1 MVESMSRILKPY
13 KDILVYHDYG
23 PLLLFWNISD
33 IFNNRILWM
42 TYAEAIENGQQWAYF
57 QYVLYFIVAIG
68 MLVSLPNVKRCSKF
82 VGTYLLLYI
91 FSTSRFIYMVMTD
104 PEFASNPDIA
114 RSLVVTGV
122 YFTLWVWIYWK
133 MRIEIIHRDINNG

>member
-1 MVESMSRILKPY
+1 VFDRARNALKPY

-42 TYAEAIENGQQWAYF
+42 SYSDALGSGQEWAYA

-68 MLVSLPNVKRCSKF
+68 MLVSLPNVKRCAKF
-82 VGTYLLLYI
+82 VGAYLLLYI
-91 FSTSRFIYMVMTD
+91 FSTTRFLYMVATEPNFM
-104 PEFASNPDIA
+104 EGDIG

-133 MRIEIIHRDINNG
+133 MRLEMIHKDINNG

>member
-1 MVESMSRILKPY
+1 MFERAKRILQPY

-33 IFNNRILWM
+33 IFNNRILWQSY
-42 TYAEAIENGQQWAYF
+42 TDAVASGQHWAYY

-68 MLVSLPNVKRCSKF
+68 MLVNLPNVRRCSKF
-82 VGTYLLLYI
+82 VGAYLLLYI
-91 FSTSRFIYMVMTD
+91 FSTTRFLYLVATD
-104 PEFASNPDIA
+104 PEFAVGDVG
-114 RSLVVTGV
+114 RSLVITAV

-133 MRIEIIHRDINNG
+133 MRVEIIHKDINNG